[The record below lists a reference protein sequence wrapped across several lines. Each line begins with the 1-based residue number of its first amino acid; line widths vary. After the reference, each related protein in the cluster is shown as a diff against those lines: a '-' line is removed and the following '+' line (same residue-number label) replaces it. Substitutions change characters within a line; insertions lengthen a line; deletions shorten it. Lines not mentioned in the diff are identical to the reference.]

1 MVLRQ
6 VLDEIYAT
14 KGNEMRQPEPEF
26 LIQWREWDKAGPP
39 KCCHT
44 CEHYGV
50 DGLCVEFF
58 MQPPPEFAGAVGEC
72 DKWELEVPF

>member
-1 MVLRQ
+1 MGMIDKPNTR
-6 VLDEIYAT
+6 
-14 KGNEMRQPEPEF
+14 PSEPEF

-58 MQPPPEFAGAVGEC
+58 MTPPEDFAATMDGC
-72 DKWELEVPF
+72 DKWERECPF

>member
-1 MVLRQ
+1 MGMTTR
-6 VLDEIYAT
+6 
-14 KGNEMRQPEPEF
+14 PSEPEF

-58 MQPPPEFAGAVGEC
+58 MTPPEEFAATVDGC
-72 DKWELEVPF
+72 DKWELELPF

>member
-1 MVLRQ
+1 MSARP
-6 VLDEIYAT
+6 
-14 KGNEMRQPEPEF
+14 PEPEF
-26 LIQWREWDKAGPP
+26 LIQWREWDRAGPP

-58 MQPPPEFAGAVGEC
+58 MRPPDDFAATPDAC
-72 DKWELEVPF
+72 DQWIVELPF

>member
-1 MVLRQ
+1 VVLRQ

-14 KGNEMRQPEPEF
+14 KGDEMRQPEPEF
-26 LIQWREWDKAGPP
+26 LIQWREWEKAGPP

-50 DGLCVEFF
+50 DGLCVEYF
-58 MQPPPEFAGAVGEC
+58 MHPPEEFANVVGEC
-72 DKWELEVPF
+72 VKWEREVPF

>member
-1 MVLRQ
+1 
-6 VLDEIYAT
+6 
-14 KGNEMRQPEPEF
+14 MR
-26 LIQWREWDKAGPP
+26 AGPP

-58 MQPPPEFAGAVGEC
+58 MKPPEDFAATLDAC
-72 DKWELEVPF
+72 DKWEAECPF

>member
-1 MVLRQ
+1 MGMIDKPTTR
-6 VLDEIYAT
+6 
-14 KGNEMRQPEPEF
+14 PSEPEF

-58 MQPPPEFAGAVGEC
+58 MTPPEEFAASMDAC
-72 DKWELEVPF
+72 DKWEREIPF

>member
-1 MVLRQ
+1 MGMT
-6 VLDEIYAT
+6 T
-14 KGNEMRQPEPEF
+14 KPNTRPSEPEI

-39 KCCHT
+39 QCCHT

-58 MQPPPEFAGAVGEC
+58 MTPPEEFAATVNGC
-72 DKWELEVPF
+72 DKWELECPF